1 MVTQSIDA
9 RGLNCPMP
17 MMKTKKGLQSL
28 DSGEVLEV
36 FTSDPGSMR
45 DMDALCRTTGNKLV
59 SSEDQDDGSYRF
71 LIEIV

>member
-1 MVTQSIDA
+1 MITQSIDA

-28 DSGEVLEV
+28 NSGEVLEV

-45 DMDALCRTTGNKLV
+45 DIDALCRTTGNKLV
-59 SSEDQDDGSYRF
+59 SSENKDDGSFRF
-71 LIEIV
+71 VIEIV